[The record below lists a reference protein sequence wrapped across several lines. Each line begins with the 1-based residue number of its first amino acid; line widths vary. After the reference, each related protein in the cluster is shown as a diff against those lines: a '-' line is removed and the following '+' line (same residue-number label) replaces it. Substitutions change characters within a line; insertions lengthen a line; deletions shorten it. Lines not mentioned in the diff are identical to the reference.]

1 MKNIGYS
8 LLNFFVLVATLCCCL
23 TLILDLPSDLIELL
37 NAGFK
42 GLCLGLS
49 LAIILPAVKALLL
62 LIMSGYFQEDSH

>member
-1 MKNIGYS
+1 M
-8 LLNFFVLVATLCCCL
+8 
-23 TLILDLPSDLIELL
+23 DLPSDLIELL